1 MSYKDWHDLLVNS
14 NYILLVLNTLLYFIG
29 YRNNSVAYK
38 IICFYLLICAIVQ
51 GYSSYLAS
59 FSKPNLFLSHYY
71 FVGQFVLLSLFYKQI
86 LKRAIKKKLIILC
99 LLIVSILV
107 AIIYI
112 VKPEEYFRFN
122 LIEVIITSLPL
133 VFFAFLFFLE
143 NLNFSKKFIYLNSG
157 VFVYLI
163 ASTFLFSVG
172 NYIVESKIAKS
183 ISIYVWILN
192 NIMYSIYLLLIFVEW
207 YKNFRKPLLK
217 K

>member
-1 MSYKDWHDLLVNS
+1 MTYKNWHDLLVNS
-14 NYILLVLNTLLYFIG
+14 NYILVVLNTLLYFIG

-38 IICFYLLICAIVQ
+38 IICFYLLLCTIVQ

-71 FVGQFVLLSLFYKQI
+71 FVGQFLLLSLFYKQI
-86 LKRAIKKKLIILC
+86 LKGAIKKKVINLC
-99 LLIVSILV
+99 LLIVPILV

-112 VKPEEYFRFN
+112 VKPEEYLRFN

-143 NLNFSKKFIYLNSG
+143 NLNFSKKFIYFNSG

-172 NYIVESKIAKS
+172 NYIVEAEIAKS
-183 ISIYVWILN
+183 ITSYVWILN

-207 YKNFRKPLLK
+207 YKNFLKPNANK
-217 K
+217 